1 MEGIGGRNMKRLA
14 LLVALSI
21 VPPLASA
28 QSIER
33 INPEGLTKPATYS
46 QVVRVGN
53 LLFIAGQ
60 VAFDS
65 EGKLVGENDMKA
77 QVRQVLENL
86 KTALA
91 SQKADFSHVVK
102 INIFTMDV
110 EAFLGAAEVRA
121 EYFKGNPPASTLVQ
135 ISRLARPG
143 LLVEIEAIA
152 ALPE

>member
-1 MEGIGGRNMKRLA
+1 MKHNALVLA
-14 LLVALSI
+14 LGIAPSF
-21 VPPLASA
+21 AYG

-33 INPEGLTKPATYS
+33 INPDGLTKPTSYS
-46 QVVRVGN
+46 HVVKVGN

-65 EGKLVGENDMKA
+65 AGNLVGENDMKA

-91 SQKADFSHVVK
+91 SQKADFSNVVK
-102 INIFTMDV
+102 INIFTTDV
-110 EAFLGAAEVRA
+110 EAFLGSAEVRA
-121 EYFKGNPPASTLVQ
+121 EYFKGHPPASTLVQ
-135 ISRLARPG
+135 IERLARPG

-152 ALPE
+152 ALP

>member
-1 MEGIGGRNMKRLA
+1 MKHNALVLA
-14 LLVALSI
+14 LGIAPSF
-21 VPPLASA
+21 AYG

-33 INPEGLTKPATYS
+33 INPDGLTKPTTYS
-46 QVVRVGN
+46 HVVKVGN

-65 EGKLVGENDMKA
+65 AGNLVGENDMKA

-91 SQKADFSHVVK
+91 SQRAEFSNVVK
-102 INIFTMDV
+102 INIFTTDV
-110 EAFLGAAEVRA
+110 EAFLGSAEVRA
-121 EYFKGNPPASTLVQ
+121 EYFKGHPPASTLVQ
-135 ISRLARPG
+135 IERLARPG

-152 ALPE
+152 ALP

>member
-1 MEGIGGRNMKRLA
+1 MKHNALVLA
-14 LLVALSI
+14 LGIAPSF
-21 VPPLASA
+21 AYG

-33 INPEGLTKPATYS
+33 INPDGLTKPTSYS
-46 QVVRVGN
+46 HVVKVGN

-65 EGKLVGENDMKA
+65 AGNLVGENDMKA

-91 SQKADFSHVVK
+91 SQRADFSNVVK
-102 INIFTMDV
+102 INIFTTDV
-110 EAFLGAAEVRA
+110 EAFLGSAEVRA
-121 EYFKGNPPASTLVQ
+121 EYFKGHPPASTLVQ
-135 ISRLARPG
+135 IERLARPG

-152 ALPE
+152 ALP

>member
-1 MEGIGGRNMKRLA
+1 MKHNALVLA
-14 LLVALSI
+14 LGIAPSF
-21 VPPLASA
+21 AYG

-33 INPEGLTKPATYS
+33 INPDGLTKPTTYS
-46 QVVRVGN
+46 HVVKVGN

-65 EGKLVGENDMKA
+65 AGNLVGENDMKA

-91 SQKADFSHVVK
+91 SQRADFSNVVK
-102 INIFTMDV
+102 INIFTTDV
-110 EAFLGAAEVRA
+110 EAFLGSAEVRA
-121 EYFKGNPPASTLVQ
+121 EYFKGHPPASTLVQ
-135 ISRLARPG
+135 IERLARPG

-152 ALPE
+152 ALP

>member
-1 MEGIGGRNMKRLA
+1 MKHNALVLA
-14 LLVALSI
+14 LGIAPSF
-21 VPPLASA
+21 AYG

-33 INPEGLTKPATYS
+33 INPDGLTKPTTYS
-46 QVVRVGN
+46 HVVKVGN

-65 EGKLVGENDMKA
+65 AGNLVGENDMKA

-91 SQKADFSHVVK
+91 SQRADFSNVVK
-102 INIFTMDV
+102 INIFTTDV
-110 EAFLGAAEVRA
+110 EAFLGSAEVRA
-121 EYFKGNPPASTLVQ
+121 EYFKGHPPASTLVQ
-135 ISRLARPG
+135 IERPARPG

-152 ALPE
+152 ALP

>member
-1 MEGIGGRNMKRLA
+1 MKHFALVLA
-14 LLVALSI
+14 LGFAPSLSYG
-21 VPPLASA
+21 

-33 INPEGLTKPATYS
+33 INPPGLNKPTTYS
-46 QVVRVGN
+46 HVVKVGN
-53 LLFIAGQ
+53 LLFISGQ

-65 EGKLVGENDMKA
+65 AGNLVGDNDMKA

-91 SQKADFSHVVK
+91 SQKADFSNVVK
-102 INIFTMDV
+102 INTFTTDV

-135 ISRLARPG
+135 ITKLARPG
-143 LLVEIEAIA
+143 LMVEIEAIA
-152 ALPE
+152 ALP

>member
-1 MEGIGGRNMKRLA
+1 MKHHALVLA
-14 LLVALSI
+14 LGIAPSF
-21 VPPLASA
+21 AYG

-33 INPEGLTKPATYS
+33 INPDGLTKPTTYS
-46 QVVRVGN
+46 HVVKVGN

-65 EGKLVGENDMKA
+65 AGNLVGENDMKA

-91 SQKADFSHVVK
+91 SQRADFSNVVK
-102 INIFTMDV
+102 INIFTTDV
-110 EAFLGAAEVRA
+110 EAFLGSAEVRA
-121 EYFKGNPPASTLVQ
+121 EYFKGHPPASTLVQ
-135 ISRLARPG
+135 IERLARPG

-152 ALPE
+152 ALP

>member
-1 MEGIGGRNMKRLA
+1 MKHFALVLA
-14 LLVALSI
+14 LGFA
-21 VPPLASA
+21 PLLAYG

-33 INPEGLTKPATYS
+33 MNPDGLSKPATYS
-46 QVVRVGN
+46 HVVKVGN
-53 LLFIAGQ
+53 LLFISGQ

-65 EGKLVGENDMKA
+65 AGNLVGENDMKA

-91 SQKADFSHVVK
+91 SQKADFSNVVK
-102 INIFTMDV
+102 INTFTTDV

-121 EYFKGNPPASTLVQ
+121 EYFKGHPPASTLVQ
-135 ISRLARPG
+135 ISKLARPG

-152 ALPE
+152 ALP

>member
-1 MEGIGGRNMKRLA
+1 MKRFA
-14 LLVALSI
+14 QVLVLSMCTSFAG
-21 VPPLASA
+21 LASG

-33 INPEGLTKPATYS
+33 IQPEGLTKPAAYS
-46 QVVRVGN
+46 HVVKVGN

-60 VAFDS
+60 VAFDA

-91 SQKADFSHVVK
+91 SQKADFSNVVK
-102 INIFTMDV
+102 INTYTTDV
-110 EAFLGAAEVRA
+110 EAFLASSSEVRA
-121 EYFKGNPPASTLVQ
+121 EYFKGNLPASTLVQ
-135 ISRLARPG
+135 ISKLARPG

-152 ALPE
+152 AVP

>member
-1 MEGIGGRNMKRLA
+1 MRPFALVLA
-14 LLVALSI
+14 LGIAPSLSHG
-21 VPPLASA
+21 

-33 INPEGLTKPATYS
+33 TNPEGLTKPTTYS
-46 QVVRVGN
+46 HVVKVGN

-65 EGKLVGENDMKA
+65 AGNLVGENDMKA

-91 SQKADFSHVVK
+91 SQKADFSNVVK
-102 INIFTMDV
+102 INIFTTDV
-110 EAFLGAAEVRA
+110 EAFLGSAEVRA

-135 ISRLARPG
+135 ISKLARPG

-152 ALPE
+152 ALP

>member
-1 MEGIGGRNMKRLA
+1 MKHFALVLA
-14 LLVALSI
+14 LGFA
-21 VPPLASA
+21 PLLAYG

-33 INPEGLTKPATYS
+33 MNPDGLNKPATYS
-46 QVVRVGN
+46 HVVKVGN
-53 LLFIAGQ
+53 LLFISGQ

-65 EGKLVGENDMKA
+65 AGNLVGENDMKA

-91 SQKADFSHVVK
+91 SQKADFSNVVK
-102 INIFTMDV
+102 INTFTTDV

-121 EYFKGNPPASTLVQ
+121 EYFKGPPPASTLVQ
-135 ISRLARPG
+135 ISKLARPG

-152 ALPE
+152 ALP

>member
-1 MEGIGGRNMKRLA
+1 MKPFVLVLTLGIA
-14 LLVALSI
+14 PTFAH
-21 VPPLASA
+21 A

-33 INPEGLTKPATYS
+33 INPDGLTKPATYS
-46 QVVRVGN
+46 HVVKVGN

-65 EGKLVGENDMKA
+65 AGNLVGENDMKA

-91 SQKADFSHVVK
+91 SQKADFSNVVK
-102 INIFTMDV
+102 INIFTTDV
-110 EAFLGAAEVRA
+110 EAFLGSAEVRA
-121 EYFKGNPPASTLVQ
+121 EYFKGHPPASTLVQ
-135 ISRLARPG
+135 IVKLARPG

-152 ALPE
+152 ALP

>member
-1 MEGIGGRNMKRLA
+1 MKHNALVLA
-14 LLVALSI
+14 LGIAPSF
-21 VPPLASA
+21 AYG

-33 INPEGLTKPATYS
+33 INPDGLTKPTSYS
-46 QVVRVGN
+46 HVVKVGN

-65 EGKLVGENDMKA
+65 AGNLVGENDMKA

-91 SQKADFSHVVK
+91 SQKADFSHVAK
-102 INIFTMDV
+102 INIFTTDV
-110 EAFLGAAEVRA
+110 EAFLGSAEVRA
-121 EYFKGNPPASTLVQ
+121 EYFKGHPPASTLVQ
-135 ISRLARPG
+135 FERLARPG

-152 ALPE
+152 ALP